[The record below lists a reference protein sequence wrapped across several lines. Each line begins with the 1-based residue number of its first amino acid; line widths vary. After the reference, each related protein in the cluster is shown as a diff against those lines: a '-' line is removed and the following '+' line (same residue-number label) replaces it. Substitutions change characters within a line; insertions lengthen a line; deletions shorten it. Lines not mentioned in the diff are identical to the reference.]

1 MRGVSRRLY
10 SSHYSLYHYRRSNDH
25 YQQLKQLSDLVL
37 RMSQKQDK
45 MSDRQ
50 DKISER
56 QEMFSERQASMTEK
70 LLNVDFDLKELKKG
84 ISRSITTGVAVGV
97 SATLTLFAGTF
108 IRDKTI
114 S

>member
-37 RMSQKQDK
+37 RMSQKQDR

-50 DKISER
+50 DKI
-56 QEMFSERQASMTEK
+56 SERQASMTEK

-97 SATLTLFAGTF
+97 SATLTLLFAGTF
-108 IRDKTI
+108 IRDKTL